1 MFMFILGLLFGAG
14 GFWAYRTFWK
24 PEDRWEDSWAAP
36 ANPIQQPSASEVH
49 GRPQEPIPGSGT
61 SQS

>member
-1 MFMFILGLLFGAG
+1 MFMFILGLLLGAG

-36 ANPIQQPSASEVH
+36 ASASQSPASGESA
-49 GRPQEPIPGSGT
+49 GRPQEPISGSG
-61 SQS
+61 SNPS